1 MSTIIEG
8 GWPPDYHTLYER
20 ELCAN
25 KALRAENE
33 ALKQQVEQGKR
44 DAVPEGWKLLKDSTQ
59 EERSWPE
66 DFVYE
71 NGNYFNTCCRCD
83 RTFMGHKRRPTCKVC
98 FAAAPKQEDAE
109 DHLHQGFYQSNIKQE
124 K

>member
-33 ALKQQVEQGKR
+33 ALKQQVEQDKL
-44 DAVPEGWKLLKDSTQ
+44 DAVMELTENEILEIARVQSNSIAVN
-59 EERSWPE
+59 RNH
-66 DFVYE
+66 DFIL
-71 NGNYFNTCCRCD
+71 R
-83 RTFMGHKRRPTCKVC
+83 
-98 FAAAPKQEDAE
+98 FATALFSAAPKQGE
-109 DHLHQGFYQSNIKQE
+109 
-124 K
+124 